1 MALNSDNQELLGF
14 ITAKD
19 YLSNPSSPQIMDKNM
34 MLRARSKLF
43 LDL

>member
-1 MALNSDNQELLGF
+1 MALDTEKQELLGF

-19 YLSNPSSPQIMDKNM
+19 YLSNPLSTKILDKNI
-34 MLRARSKLF
+34 MLKARSKLF

>member
-1 MALNSDNQELLGF
+1 MALDSDKQELLGF

-19 YLSNPSSPQIMDKNM
+19 YFSNPLSSKIMDKNI